1 MSAVRSVAKT
11 VLPKGV
17 RNTLRVEAEVLR
29 NSGPRYTAL
38 WNLALLDAWTRDRMR
53 RRRYTQLDEAEA
65 RAARRSDRVFVY
77 GGGASMNDIPPDE
90 WAAMA
95 EHDTFGFNAFYWE
108 RWIRVDFQLF
118 RGGAYRVLRP
128 THRAAELRDAVRAN
142 PNFANTIYVMQDD
155 YLGHYANFLA
165 GGAYLPAGARLFRYR
180 TAPGVGPPTR
190 SFAEGIRHAPGT
202 LVDAVNCAY
211 CLGWKE
217 IVLVGIDL
225 YDSRYYWLPPDKTLT
240 YDPAVNSVVPGDVN
254 LLRGNTAGDPHN
266 TVTAGIVKLMGE
278 WRELLAEDG
287 VSLSVHNPKSLLTE
301 VLPVF
306 DAAKAVR

>member
-1 MSAVRSVAKT
+1 MSAGRSVAKAL
-11 VLPKGV
+11 LPKGV
-17 RNTLRVEAEVLR
+17 RHTLRVEAEVLR
-29 NSGPRYTAL
+29 NNGPRYTTL
-38 WNLALLDAWTRDRMR
+38 WNLALLDAWSRDRMR
-53 RRRYTQLDEAEA
+53 RRRYALLDEAQA

-77 GGGASMNDIPPDE
+77 GSGASMNDIPEDE

-108 RWIRVDFQLF
+108 QWIRVDFQLF

-128 THRAAELRDAVRAN
+128 THRAAELRDAIRAN
-142 PNFANTIYVMQDD
+142 PNFASTIYVMQEE

-240 YDPAVNSVVPGDVN
+240 YDPEVNSVVPGDVN
-254 LLRGNTAGDPHN
+254 VWRGNTAADRHN
-266 TVTAGIVKLMGE
+266 TVKGGIVELMGQ
-278 WRELLAEDG
+278 WREALAGDG
-287 VSLSVHNPKSLLTE
+287 VLLSVYNPKSLLAE

-306 DAAKAVR
+306 EWARAGR